1 MLVHVKVCEFACMG
15 VIGLYVLERRE
26 KKSKKIGSLFSN
38 CPRVNQLNLPTRSS
52 FSRGNFLVFPAALV
66 SLQSD
71 GHGEGKVGFDAARST
86 SRRTSAT
93 ATARRWSCVEQSWT

>member
-71 GHGEGKVGFDAARST
+71 GHSEGKVGFGGLVLGKVGPRGPGFGSHWLQFF
-86 SRRTSAT
+86 S
-93 ATARRWSCVEQSWT
+93 